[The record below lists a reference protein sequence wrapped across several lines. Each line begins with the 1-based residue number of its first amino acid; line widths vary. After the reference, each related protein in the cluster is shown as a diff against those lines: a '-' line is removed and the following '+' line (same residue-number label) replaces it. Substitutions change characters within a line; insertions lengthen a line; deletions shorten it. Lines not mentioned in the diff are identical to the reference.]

1 MRCGLHHLG
10 SLLGAGTF
18 RRSEGEVEERPRSE
32 QPVEVAR
39 MTRSERAQL
48 DPAECMTDRALDLDL
63 ARWSQRTCALGEPTL
78 RDRVQ
83 VVEIDD

>member
-1 MRCGLHHLG
+1 MRCGLRHPG

-18 RRSEGEVEERPRSE
+18 RRSEGEVEEHPRSE

-48 DPAECMTDRALDLDL
+48 DPAECMTEGALDVD
-63 ARWSQRTCALGEPTL
+63 RTG
-78 RDRVQ
+78 
-83 VVEIDD
+83 